1 MKPMLSATIK
11 DIADVQF
18 PVMASPKFD
27 GIRALVVDGV
37 VMSRNLIPIP
47 NEHVQRTFGDPRF
60 NGLDGELICGDP
72 WAKDCFNRT
81 SSAVMSRDGE
91 PAVSFVV
98 FDNYLIPEVPYNI
111 RWEGLPLREVIGNC
125 ELVRVA
131 SYVIHTGR
139 KLKKLEKVIV
149 REGYEGIMVRGL
161 QSKYKY
167 GRATMKGQELMKLK
181 RFEDAE
187 AEVIGC
193 TPWMRN
199 VNEMERNN
207 LGGVKRSRKKEGLVE
222 TDMLG
227 ALRVRDLKTG
237 VEFEIGTGFNV
248 QQREKYWEN
257 KESLVGLIVKYKHQ
271 PAGAME
277 RPRFPVFLGFRHPID
292 MSDD

>member
-11 DIADVQF
+11 DIGDVQF

-47 NEHVQRTFGDPRF
+47 NKHIQRVFGDPRF

-91 PAVSFVV
+91 PSMDFIV
-98 FDNYLIPEVPYNI
+98 FDNYLIPEVPYDV
-111 RWEGLPLREVIGNC
+111 RWEGLPMYEKIDNC
-125 ELVRVA
+125 HLQKVA
-131 SYVIHTGR
+131 SHVIHTGR
-139 KLKKLEKVIV
+139 KLKKLEKALV
-149 REGYEGIMVRGL
+149 RAGYEGIMVRGL
-161 QSKYKY
+161 KSRYKY

-181 RFEDAE
+181 RFEDSE
-187 AEVIGC
+187 AEVIGY

-199 VNEMERNN
+199 INELERDN
-207 LGGVKRSRKKEGLVE
+207 LGGAKRSRKKEGLVE
-222 TDMLG
+222 TAMLG
-227 ALRVRDLKTG
+227 ALQVRDLKTG

-248 QQREKYWEN
+248 WQRERYWEH
-257 KESLVGLIVKYKHQ
+257 KEDMVGMVVKYKHQ
-271 PAGAME
+271 PAGAVE
-277 RPRFPVFLGFRHPID
+277 KPRFPVFLGFRHPID
-292 MSDD
+292 F